1 MTRRTKGQWRE
12 LIEQQE
18 VSGLPAGEFCRQN
31 SLNAKY
37 FSLRKR
43 QLSDPS
49 KPFVQVMPPH
59 SNQAELRPETIKL
72 RFIELDL
79 PQQALL
85 ESLSLL
91 LGENRQ

>member
-18 VSGLPAGEFCRQN
+18 VSGLIAAEFCRRN
-31 SLNAKY
+31 SVNAKY

-43 QLSDPS
+43 QLSGRS
-49 KPFVQVMPPH
+49 KPFVQVIPPH
-59 SNQAELRPETIKL
+59 SNQAVLRPETIKL

-85 ESLSLL
+85 ESLSVL

>member
-18 VSGLPAGEFCRQN
+18 VSGLSAAEFCRQN
-31 SLNAKY
+31 SLNTKY

-59 SNQAELRPETIKL
+59 SNQVELRPEMIKL